1 MWWSESNTSSPT
13 RAQRALLALAV
24 ALPLVLAACGYTPVY
39 APTQSGPAIQGRI
52 AFADPSGPDEFLLL
66 QQLERRMGR
75 AASATHQLDYTT
87 SVRSDALAISVAGA
101 RTRYNILA
109 QVNYALVEKESG
121 ITVLSGSV
129 QDFASYSAAGTTIA
143 TFAAEQDAR
152 ERLMIALGD
161 QLTNRLL
168 LADLS

>member
-1 MWWSESNTSSPT
+1 MIFSG
-13 RAQRALLALAV
+13 RARRALLSFAV
-24 ALPLVLAACGYTPVY
+24 ALPLVLTACGYSPVY
-39 APTQSGPAIQGRI
+39 APTQSSPAIQGRI
-52 AFADPSGPDEFLLL
+52 AFADPAGRDEFLLL

-75 AASATHQLDYTT
+75 AASATHRLDYAT
-87 SVRSDALAISVAGA
+87 SIRSDALAISVSGA

-109 QVNYALVEKESG
+109 QVTYALVDRDTG
-121 ITVLSGSV
+121 ATVLSGTV
-129 QDFASYSAAGTTIA
+129 EDFASYSAAGTTIA

-168 LADLS
+168 IADLS